1 MMFDSAESVPK
12 TTTADAP
19 DDGPIAVGI
28 TGHRPRRIEGYDMD
42 ALSGRI
48 DETFAALERSA
59 GGARFRL
66 IGSLAEGADTIV
78 AEVALARGWQ
88 VDAVLPFD
96 RTEYARDF
104 EGPGTADCLHSL
116 IDRAKN
122 VFELGGSRHESGGEA
137 AAYERAGRVMLS
149 QCELLIAV
157 WDGDPPLGRGG
168 AAQIV
173 VEAIGQGL
181 PILTIHPDAARL
193 PVLMWSGLN
202 EHQLGPEAIDTIAR
216 GSLGD
221 VPRLFG
227 PVGPLRRVDAELI
240 AERRRSRTPRLF
252 GIAYPLLLA
261 VTAVRP
267 LRLADF
273 RAPQPSVMMAA
284 IDHDST
290 FKERVEEQLAP
301 AFEQAD
307 REASDSAQLF
317 RGAFVAN
324 FALAALAV
332 TLSLLGLIASYGFKT
347 SLVLAEFIAI
357 ASILLITRVGAR
369 VGWHQ
374 RWLDQRRLAERLR
387 CLGISAELGDL
398 SLNTIGR
405 DIGGASFQLRGI
417 ARRLELPSVRVTP
430 AYVAAAH
437 GHLVA
442 LLTDQ
447 ISYLQREALRMHHL
461 EHRLHRVGGVLFA
474 TTAII
479 CAVVLAGTALHVMLP
494 THLAEIFEHH
504 PLGVTVV
511 SASLP
516 AIGAAI
522 YGIRMQGDF
531 AGVAE
536 RNGALAEQLI
546 GLRRLAQDE
555 TPDFDGLRRLV
566 RRTTELLIEDVSQ
579 WFRASLARPL
589 SLPG

>member
-1 MMFDSAESVPK
+1 MSDNANDEFA
-12 TTTADAP
+12 TTAVDAP

-28 TGHRPRRIEGYDMD
+28 TGHRPQRIDGYDMD
-42 ALSGRI
+42 ALSRRI
-48 DETFAALERSA
+48 DETLEALERHSDH
-59 GGARFRL
+59 ARFRL

-96 RTEYARDF
+96 RAEYARDF
-104 EGPGTADCLHSL
+104 NEPGAADRLYGL
-116 IDRAKN
+116 IGRAKN
-122 VFELGGSRHESGGEA
+122 VFELGGSRHEAGGEA

-149 QCELLIAV
+149 QCELLVAV

-181 PILTIHPDAARL
+181 PILTIHPDAARP
-193 PVLMWSGLN
+193 PVLLWSGLN

-216 GSLGD
+216 GGLAD
-221 VPRLFG
+221 VPFLFG
-227 PVGPLRRVDAELI
+227 PTGPLRRIDADVS
-240 AERRRSRTPRLF
+240 AEQRRRSRTPRIV

-261 VTAVRP
+261 ATGVRP

-273 RAPQPSVMMAA
+273 KAPQPATLGA
-284 IDHDST
+284 PIDHDST
-290 FKERVEEQLAP
+290 FKERIEEQLTP

-317 RGAFVAN
+317 RGAFVSN

-332 TLSLLGLIASYGFKT
+332 TLSLLGLVVAYRFKT

-357 ASILLITRVGAR
+357 ASILLITRVGGR

-442 LLTDQ
+442 LLSDQ
-447 ISYLQREALRMHHL
+447 ISYLQREASRMHHL

-474 TTAII
+474 ATAII
-479 CAVVLAGTALHVMLP
+479 CAIVLAGTALHVVLP
-494 THLAEIFEHH
+494 THLAEVFEHH

-531 AGVAE
+531 AGAAE
-536 RNGALAEQLI
+536 RNGALAAQLI

>member
-1 MMFDSAESVPK
+1 MSDSANDQLA
-12 TTTADAP
+12 TTAVDAP

-28 TGHRPRRIEGYDMD
+28 TGHRPQRIDGYDMD
-42 ALSGRI
+42 ALSRRI
-48 DETFAALERSA
+48 DETLEALERHSDH
-59 GGARFRL
+59 ARFRL

-96 RTEYARDF
+96 RAEYARDF
-104 EGPGTADCLHSL
+104 NEPGAADRLYGL
-116 IDRAKN
+116 IGRAKN
-122 VFELGGSRHESGGEA
+122 VFELGGSRHEAGGEA

-149 QCELLIAV
+149 QCELLVAV

-181 PILTIHPDAARL
+181 PILTIHPDAARP
-193 PVLMWSGLN
+193 PVLLWSGLN

-216 GSLGD
+216 GGLAD
-221 VPRLFG
+221 VPLLFG
-227 PVGPLRRVDAELI
+227 PTGPLRRIDADVS
-240 AERRRSRTPRLF
+240 AEQRRRSRTPRIV

-261 VTAVRP
+261 ATGVRP

-273 RAPQPSVMMAA
+273 KAPQAA
-284 IDHDST
+284 TLGAPIDHDST
-290 FKERVEEQLAP
+290 FKERIEEQLTP

-317 RGAFVAN
+317 RGAFVSN

-332 TLSLLGLIASYGFKT
+332 TLSLLGLVVAYRFKT

-357 ASILLITRVGAR
+357 ASILLITRVGGR

-442 LLTDQ
+442 LLSDQ
-447 ISYLQREALRMHHL
+447 ISYLQREASRMHHL

-474 TTAII
+474 ATAII
-479 CAVVLAGTALHVMLP
+479 CAIVLAGTALHVVLP
-494 THLAEIFEHH
+494 THLAEVFEHH

-531 AGVAE
+531 AGAAE
-536 RNGALAEQLI
+536 RNSALAAQLI
-546 GLRRLAQDE
+546 GLCRLAQDE